1 MLIGGFVFPLFAA
14 IYYWMPLFSRRMLS
28 ERVGRWVFW
37 MMFVGFN
44 VTFLPMHLTGL
55 RGMPR
60 RVWTYP
66 GEMGWDTLNL
76 ISTAGTYVLA
86 AGILVFLVDLAAKFR
101 IGNRAVENPWG
112 AGTLEWLPN
121 DVYSTRSIPHITS
134 REPLWDRPSLPQ
146 EVRDGHHYL
155 PNAPTGWRETIV
167 TSPIH
172 ARPQYVIQMPGP
184 GWPPFL
190 AAVFTAAFF
199 LLLTVKMVAIAV
211 ICGVLAIVF
220 VLAWAW
226 GLDPG
231 PSKGMIEIAKGV
243 RLPTYMSG
251 PTSHSWWAMVVL
263 MFVAGSLYLAYVFS
277 YLFLWVVSPEV
288 WAPAGSPA
296 PPPIGWPVASAAL
309 LLAGSGILW
318 LVSRKL
324 QQYAASRLAISA
336 ALLLSLV
343 CLSAA
348 FMLETGGH
356 LTTGLDP
363 GENAYGAMV
372 YLGAVLFAQ
381 LVLALLIMGLF
392 TLARHLAGKLDA
404 VRRVTYDNYALLYH
418 YTVAQSLLGL
428 GLIHGFPRLIG

>member
-1 MLIGGFVFPLFAA
+1 M
-14 IYYWMPLFSRRMLS
+14 
-28 ERVGRWVFW
+28 
-37 MMFVGFN
+37 
-44 VTFLPMHLTGL
+44 
-55 RGMPR
+55 
-60 RVWTYP
+60 
-66 GEMGWDTLNL
+66 
-76 ISTAGTYVLA
+76 
-86 AGILVFLVDLAAKFR
+86 
-101 IGNRAVENPWG
+101 
-112 AGTLEWLPN
+112 
-121 DVYSTRSIPHITS
+121 
-134 REPLWDRPSLPQ
+134 
-146 EVRDGHHYL
+146 
-155 PNAPTGWRETIV
+155 

-296 PPPIGWPVASAAL
+296 PPPIGWPAGSAAL

-324 QQYAASRLAISA
+324 QQYAASRLAMSA

-343 CLSAA
+343 CLTAA
-348 FMLETGGH
+348 FMLETCGH
-356 LTTGLDP
+356 LTTGLNP

-404 VRRVTYDNYALLYH
+404 VRRVTYDNYALLYY